1 VGGAILCTE
10 CHNMA
15 NGTTGALNH
24 FKFLNTALM
33 EGPASQ
39 TIQLQVTSG
48 TAVYNPAAGGG
59 PNCTTSTFT
68 CHTQGH
74 DSGDRWQ

>member
-1 VGGAILCTE
+1 MPQHGQRDDRRAE
-10 CHNMA
+10 P
-15 NGTTGALNH
+15 